1 MILKAENIFKSY
13 LTKNA
18 DKTEVLKGLSLE
30 VNKGDFISIQ
40 GASGSG
46 KSTLLHCLGGLDKPD
61 SGSVFIS
68 HKDEV
73 ISIYDLQDAVLTK
86 YRNFFFGFVFQFHH
100 LLPEFTA
107 LENVAMPALIGNTPK
122 QEAYEKA
129 QILLKRTGILEK
141 ANSKPQNMS
150 GGEQQRV
157 AIARALINN
166 PEIILAD
173 EPTGNLD
180 NNNSAQFLEL
190 IESLIN
196 EFNTTF
202 IIATHSDDIAQR
214 ASKKLIIKNG
224 TLYFPN

>member
-1 MILKAENIFKSY
+1 MILQADNIFKSY
-13 LTKNA
+13 LTKTGE
-18 DKTEVLKGLSLE
+18 KTEVLKGLSIE
-30 VNKGDFISIQ
+30 VEKGDFISIQ

-68 HKDEV
+68 NNEELT
-73 ISIYDLQDAVLTK
+73 SIYELPDAVLTK
-86 YRNFFFGFVFQFHH
+86 YRNYFFGFVFQFHH

-107 LENVAMPALIGNTPK
+107 LENVALPALIANIPK
-122 QEAYEKA
+122 QEAYNKASKLLEK
-129 QILLKRTGILEK
+129 TGIIDK
-141 ANSKPQNMS
+141 ANNKPQNMS

-157 AIARALINN
+157 AISRALINN

-180 NNNSAQFLEL
+180 NTNSAKFLEL
-190 IESLIN
+190 IESLIK

-202 IIATHSDDIAQR
+202 IIATHSSEIAQR
-214 ASKKLIIKNG
+214 ASKQFYIQNGKL
-224 TLYFPN
+224 LHL